1 MACSAGVFFR
11 RMNVLLAKV
20 HVETQKGGRKWGES
34 KEAGLPSFL
43 LSPWHLPLVLQ
54 FLLSRVFIHHNKDGS
69 YNSTN
74 INKQLSPSKNVGY
87 HPYKFNSSTLVIMM
101 HYYVLTYRLEL

>member
-43 LSPWHLPLVLQ
+43 FSP
-54 FLLSRVFIHHNKDGS
+54 
-69 YNSTN
+69 
-74 INKQLSPSKNVGY
+74 
-87 HPYKFNSSTLVIMM
+87 
-101 HYYVLTYRLEL
+101 

>member
-34 KEAGLPSFL
+34 KEAGLPLSFFH
-43 LSPWHLPLVLQ
+43 P
-54 FLLSRVFIHHNKDGS
+54 
-69 YNSTN
+69 STY
-74 INKQLSPSKNVGY
+74 P
-87 HPYKFNSSTLVIMM
+87 
-101 HYYVLTYRLEL
+101 